1 VSSSGP
7 APSTSSRRIGQPRR
21 RSRIGLGAFLGVL
34 VLAVLAFTSD
44 ATEPPAQL
52 AAAQTDLPGDGRPV
66 GLEALRHLDRSGTA
80 AVTTTVTADDAE
92 AAAEAAAVPLDPEP
106 TAVFARVGELE
117 LRLPSTDPVMAGFH
131 EASTG
136 VAIELLPIGIPVAN
150 HNTTKFEVPAAD
162 PRGRP
167 YLVMSSRGRVFPA
180 TSALDVALRDDDPVL
195 APVTG
200 VVSDVRTYWLYG
212 AHEDRRV
219 EIVPD
224 DAPHLRIV
232 LVHVSGVQV
241 AAGMRVEAGS
251 SVLARSVNRFPF
263 TSQIDRET
271 EPERFGH
278 VHIELQ
284 PVDAPRPGE

>member
-1 VSSSGP
+1 VSSSRP
-7 APSTSSRRIGQPRR
+7 SPSTGGRRFGQPRQR
-21 RSRIGLGAFLGVL
+21 GRIALAAFLGVL
-34 VLAVLAFTSD
+34 VLTVLAFASD
-44 ATEPPAQL
+44 ATEPPAHP
-52 AAAQTDLPGDGRPV
+52 AATEADLPRGGRPV
-66 GLEALRHLDRSGTA
+66 GLEALRHLDRPGTSAVITTTTDADDELQVESA
-80 AVTTTVTADDAE
+80 AVA
-92 AAAEAAAVPLDPEP
+92 LDLEP
-106 TAVFARVGELE
+106 TAVFARVGDLE
-117 LRLPSTDPVMAGFH
+117 LRLPSRDPVLAGFH

-136 VAIELLPIGIPVAN
+136 VAIELVPVGIPVAN
-150 HNTTKFEVPAAD
+150 HNTTKFEVPAPD

-200 VVSDVRTYWLYG
+200 IVSDVRTYWLYG

-232 LVHVSGVQV
+232 LVHVSGVEV
-241 AAGMRVEAGS
+241 APGMRVEAGS
-251 SVLARSVNRFPF
+251 SVIARSVNRFPF

-284 PVDAPRPGE
+284 PVDAPRPGD